1 MQPNLIPSHVLLTT
15 VVIILLSDVKFWT
28 KKRKKESGSLDM
40 LSSSPVSISSPIP
53 AKMKEL
59 LLKVNGNFFRGKQLY
74 HIHFMHFLAMA
85 VSYPILKFAPL
96 GANYFI

>member
-15 VVIILLSDVKFWT
+15 VVIILLRDVKFWT

-59 LLKVNGNFFRGKQLY
+59 LLKVNGNVFRGKQLY
-74 HIHFMHFLAMA
+74 HIHFMHFWQWQ
-85 VSYPILKFAPL
+85 STIQY
-96 GANYFI
+96 